1 MWVSSVAAGSST
13 GSTPGMQTI
22 TGEDFMSLLITQMSN
37 QDPMNP
43 MSNEDMSAQL
53 AQFSSLDELE
63 TLNTTMADQL
73 TSSSLSFASSLIGS
87 PICAFNSKTK
97 NTIEGVVESVSI
109 TDSVPY
115 INVGGA
121 KVSIY
126 DLTNVKLAK

>member
-13 GSTPGMQTI
+13 SSTSGVQTI

-53 AQFSSLDELE
+53 AQFASLDELE
-63 TLNTTMADQL
+63 TMNTTMADQL

-87 PICAFNSKTK
+87 PILAINSKTK
-97 NTIEGVVESVSI
+97 NTVEGVVESVSI